1 MKTCVLANHLT
12 GNVLAAKIVRTF
24 RKLQVKSAWKTL
36 ENTTPSTSVAIGV
49 ALESIVFIRP
59 NVCKASNTSVLSGE
73 H

>member
-1 MKTCVLANHLT
+1 MRTCVLANHLT

-49 ALESIVFIRP
+49 ALESIV
-59 NVCKASNTSVLSGE
+59 
-73 H
+73 

>member
-1 MKTCVLANHLT
+1 MTTCVLANHLT

-36 ENTTPSTSVAIGV
+36 ENTTSSTSVAIGV

-59 NVCKASNTSVLSGE
+59 TVCKVSNTSVLSGE